1 MRRRL
6 YFMLPDAGSA
16 RAMLDELLLA
26 RVDERHMHFHARE
39 GMLPADMPEA
49 NSFQKTDLIH
59 GAEVGMLIGGI
70 AGLLAGGLWL
80 IFPPEGMEMRILA
93 VVISALGGAM
103 FGSWVSG
110 RAATAIPSSRLK
122 PFQAEIENGR
132 VLLMV
137 DVPFKR
143 VAEIKELVSKRHPE
157 IRFGGVDPHVPV
169 FS

>member
-1 MRRRL
+1 
-6 YFMLPDAGSA
+6 MLPDAGSA

>member
-6 YFMLPDAGSA
+6 YFMLPDLASA

-26 RVDERHMHFHARE
+26 RIDEKNMHFCAKE

-93 VVISALGGAM
+93 VLVSAIGGSL
-103 FGSWVSG
+103 FGSWASG
-110 RAATAIPSSRLK
+110 KAAKSIPSSSLK
-122 PFQAEIENGR
+122 PFMDDIEDGK

-143 VAEIKELVSKRHPE
+143 ITEIQQLVSNRHPE